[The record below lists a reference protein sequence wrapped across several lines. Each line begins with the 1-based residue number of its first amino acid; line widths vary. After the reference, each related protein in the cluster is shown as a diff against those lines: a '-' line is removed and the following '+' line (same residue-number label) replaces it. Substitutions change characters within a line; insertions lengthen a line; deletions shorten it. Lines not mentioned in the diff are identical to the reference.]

1 MGKNKRRASLTI
13 VLLFIFNLLFTN
25 SIRVYSATD
34 NTLGGRGAADPLKI
48 VVNEDGSLELNYW
61 QINPMVAIL
70 LINMLIN
77 TMGIIIIVHGHR
89 GQMYFSQVMVLKN
102 TLLRHIIWEQ
112 VFNNLDKVFN
122 QGMEIL

>member
-61 QINPMVAIL
+61 QINPNGSDTTYKYV
-70 LINMLIN
+70 NQYY
-77 TMGIIIIVHGHR
+77 G
-89 GQMYFSQVMVLKN
+89 Y
-102 TLLRHIIWEQ
+102 
-112 VFNNLDKVFN
+112 NNN
-122 QGMEIL
+122 SPWS